1 MAFKRFKKKKKPK
14 GVVLPENPT
23 SVEDYGYKWL
33 KLDADSEHEKYDYKL
48 VDMKSNGKFKF
59 IDQEH
64 YEAISEMVK
73 NYIQEVMAKDF
84 DLQVHNLPLEE
95 DYPEGYPKVP
105 IFVSKNYD
113 TADKLLLLIQGLGQ
127 VRAGQWAR
135 SLCINE
141 DLSKGSILPYL
152 VEARSR
158 GYAIIVFNPNKNE
171 GRVKNR
177 MVQIRHNK
185 SPENHACYVY
195 DKFVASSKAKD
206 VVIIAHSYG
215 GIATLNLLYQK
226 DELLSRLRC
235 VALTDSVHPRLW
247 SRNKQRFDEELL
259 DYYDKNVCNWVRST
273 RPVGTPR
280 KKEGGCPT
288 VSAGHTEHEWT
299 SAASIDSVWDYIDAK
314 VSGKEVNVTPSKKS
328 KKQKKGNKKNKDT
341 SEKPKNDEAKEKEE
355 KSQEEEENDDKGGKE
370 DDNNVETTKDEDTE
384 EEEENGKK
392 SEKTSE

>member
-1 MAFKRFKKKKKPK
+1 
-14 GVVLPENPT
+14 
-23 SVEDYGYKWL
+23 
-33 KLDADSEHEKYDYKL
+33 
-48 VDMKSNGKFKF
+48 
-59 IDQEH
+59 
-64 YEAISEMVK
+64 
-73 NYIQEVMAKDF
+73 
-84 DLQVHNLPLEE
+84 
-95 DYPEGYPKVP
+95 
-105 IFVSKNYD
+105 
-113 TADKLLLLIQGLGQ
+113 
-127 VRAGQWAR
+127 
-135 SLCINE
+135 
-141 DLSKGSILPYL
+141 
-152 VEARSR
+152 
-158 GYAIIVFNPNKNE
+158 
-171 GRVKNR
+171 